1 MYTLAVQQ
9 CPLVWHKKAPKRWNS
24 WRNKSFTR
32 FWGLGK
38 LQKGIA
44 KQEVLASF
52 SKKWKTKSI
61 SWACLLAMVMGTK
74 REGAGAKERQL
85 YRLRAQITVK
95 RGWAN
100 RDSSIARGKSIIA
113 MQISGL
119 CLGITRSSE
128 LEYCVSSRI
137 SSRRRKLRQNLLQ
150 KAGFCRKKMKIATNN
165 GHNLLAKGS
174 IVAVQHA

>member
-1 MYTLAVQQ
+1 MACPLVLQ

-95 RGWAN
+95 RRW
-100 RDSSIARGKSIIA
+100 GKSEFQYSKRKVDYRHA
-113 MQISGL
+113 DKWTL
-119 CLGITRSSE
+119 PRDHK
-128 LEYCVSSRI
+128 
-137 SSRRRKLRQNLLQ
+137 KLRTRILRFFSYFKQE
-150 KAGFCRKKMKIATNN
+150 KEIATK
-165 GHNLLAKGS
+165 LVAKS
-174 IVAVQHA
+174 RVLSQKDENCNK

>member
-1 MYTLAVQQ
+1 MACPLVLQ

-119 CLGITRSSE
+119 CLGIHK
-128 LEYCVSSRI
+128 
-137 SSRRRKLRQNLLQ
+137 KLRTRILRFFSYF
-150 KAGFCRKKMKIATNN
+150 KREKEIATK
-165 GHNLLAKGS
+165 LVAKS
-174 IVAVQHA
+174 RVLSQKDENCNK